1 MNVALRKPMSLDAF
15 LAWERKQ
22 ERPFEFDGFA
32 PVAMNGGTV
41 AHSEIATNVVEALR
55 RGLRDGPCRVVRGD
69 VKVVVAGR
77 VRYPDVAVTCSPV
90 TSDADILPEPVVIFE
105 VLSASTAAIDRIVKN
120 EEYRA
125 TPSIRH
131 YVMLEQTRAAATL
144 FSRLGDDWVGHVLTG
159 DSSLAL
165 PEIGIALPL
174 QDAYAGVTLPAEAD

>member
-1 MNVALRKPMSLDAF
+1 MSLDAF

-105 VLSASTAAIDRIVKN
+105 VLSRSSSAGDHQHVAGDHQHVLAAWSRDMRRNQAEEHSQPQSGSKPRARSAAAIRTRMHTSSTRPSRI
-120 EEYRA
+120 E
-125 TPSIRH
+125 
-131 YVMLEQTRAAATL
+131 
-144 FSRLGDDWVGHVLTG
+144 
-159 DSSLAL
+159 
-165 PEIGIALPL
+165 
-174 QDAYAGVTLPAEAD
+174 